1 MFEAAKPAGFQVF
14 MTFACGLLGNAFFG
28 LFSRWQGQ

>member
-14 MTFACGLLGNAFFG
+14 TTVACGLLGNAF
-28 LFSRWQGQ
+28 SVCRIDQ

>member
-14 MTFACGLLGNAFFG
+14 TTFACGLLGNA
-28 LFSRWQGQ
+28 LSVLPV